1 MLKLFGKY
9 GDIHE
14 LEKEAQEAED
24 AKNAFVEAQRYEY
37 IPQVRT
43 QREYK
48 ANAKRIAELRVEE
61 TRLADQSSQGLLDL
75 DSIQAEQLKEIQRKL
90 TGFRR
95 QRTRFRS
102 QLDSIDLSKDEGKK
116 TFQQDYEELL
126 YFFPGIDV
134 GRLEQVEAF
143 HKRLAGILQ
152 SEIKASSRDIEAMI
166 ELATQQIEQLE
177 AEQLK
182 ITRLPNVTK
191 AVLEQYAAIK
201 KELQKYQ
208 DANASYDQRIVLERR
223 AQELKGQLDE
233 TIVTEMARI
242 THRLNNRLEEFN
254 NYIYDNSMKPP
265 VAIVESASKYT
276 YSTPDDGGTGNRY
289 KGLIIFDLALLW
301 ESALPVIAHDSVLLL
316 QIEKE
321 AVEKILELY
330 AKAAELG
337 KQVFIAFD
345 KEATPRGMEIL
356 QNAKRLHLSRGGN
369 ELFGRSWNRR
379 DKDKSAAEGEV
390 NGEDNSDV
398 EANGSES
405 DAVSLPTP
413 EEAE

>member
-1 MLKLFGKY
+1 M
-9 GDIHE
+9 
-14 LEKEAQEAED
+14 
-24 AKNAFVEAQRYEY
+24 
-37 IPQVRT
+37 
-43 QREYK
+43 
-48 ANAKRIAELRVEE
+48 
-61 TRLADQSSQGLLDL
+61 
-75 DSIQAEQLKEIQRKL
+75 
-90 TGFRR
+90 
-95 QRTRFRS
+95 
-102 QLDSIDLSKDEGKK
+102 
-116 TFQQDYEELL
+116 
-126 YFFPGIDV
+126 
-134 GRLEQVEAF
+134 
-143 HKRLAGILQ
+143 
-152 SEIKASSRDIEAMI
+152 
-166 ELATQQIEQLE
+166 
-177 AEQLK
+177 
-182 ITRLPNVTK
+182 TK

-208 DANASYDQRIVLERR
+208 DANDSYDQRIVLERR

-265 VAIVESASKYT
+265 IAIVESASKYT

-356 QNAKRLHLSRGGN
+356 QNAKRLHLSR
-369 ELFGRSWNRR
+369 
-379 DKDKSAAEGEV
+379 K
-390 NGEDNSDV
+390 
-398 EANGSES
+398 
-405 DAVSLPTP
+405 
-413 EEAE
+413 